1 MENQFSMKELYDIKL
16 KATYP
21 IEINGIKYEEGEVI
35 TYFDKLQIANFNE
48 IKPRYAAEGGFD
60 NRAHVIWEDT
70 KQIDFT
76 FSNGIFSKL
85 QFAMLSNSRLLT
97 KEKGESI
104 LISQREKKE
113 TDDTGTLKLDNEP
126 VGKIFVYE
134 LNTGEKITN
143 FEQQGNT
150 LVLQKPYTDI
160 IIDYKYQYTNKSTRM
175 ILGQRLIPGYVFLE
189 GRTRVKD
196 DITGKTKT
204 GIIEI
209 PKLKLMSDLS
219 IRLGEDANPVVANFR
234 ASGFPIGTKG
244 SKEVMKITFLE
255 DDIDSD
261 M

>member
-1 MENQFSMKELYDIKL
+1 MENQFSMKELYDVKL

-21 IEINGIKYEEGEVI
+21 IEINGNKYEEGEVI

-48 IKPRYAAEGGFD
+48 IKSRYAAEGGFD

-70 KQIDFT
+70 KEIAFT
-76 FSNGIFSKL
+76 FSQGIFSKL
-85 QFAMLSNSRLLT
+85 QFALLSNARLLN
-97 KEKGESI
+97 KAVGENV
-104 LISQREKKE
+104 LISQREIKE
-113 TDDTGTLKLDNEP
+113 ADENGMLELDNEP
-126 VGKIFVYE
+126 VGKIFIYKAE
-134 LNTGEKITN
+134 TGEKITN
-143 FEQQGNT
+143 FEQKGNT
-150 LVLQKPYTDI
+150 LVLGISYTDVVV
-160 IIDYKYQYTNKSTRM
+160 DYKYQYTNKSTTM
-175 ILGQRLIPGYVFLE
+175 VLGQRLIPGYVFLE

-234 ASGFPIGTKG
+234 ASGFPIGAKG